1 MKKFVTLTCMACLW
15 ILPSLGFP
23 SEQDAHEDELNP
35 NPALSLKQVLDKTI
49 IRNPQQYQLNADAY
63 HVSVRQAMAKSWLP
77 NAPAI
82 SIYHQNDTMTSARNE
97 RDWQVFLEVPIWL
110 PKQRLYRS
118 KVAEL
123 SLQDLDSSR
132 ESVKLKVAGSVR
144 DALWDIE
151 MNSKQVLLANE
162 RIKLA
167 NQLELDVDKKFKAGE
182 LAKTDLMLIQQER
195 MLAERQLLLTKAEL
209 MHARHRY
216 ILLTGLNEMPVQFEE
231 GLSPKEDFEQ
241 SPIWLAAQSKVN
253 LAQGESELV
262 ESEKRENPQVMVNAR
277 NSQGAF
283 DTQYNQ
289 SLGFTVRIP
298 LDNPGRSGPLQ
309 SQAEKQIANAMT
321 ERESLRL
328 AMLADLHE
336 AEHNLNTTK
345 LELEIATRQLE
356 IAREQARLSKK
367 AFALGESDLT
377 SVIRIQAQAFEV
389 ENTVALRQTQYQW
402 NIARYNQA
410 VGVLP

>member
-1 MKKFVTLTCMACLW
+1 MKKFVTLMCIAYLW
-15 ILPSLGFP
+15 TLSSLGYTA
-23 SEQDAHEDELNP
+23 EQELHEDVLSL
-35 NPALSLKQVLDKTI
+35 NPALSLRQVLDKTI
-49 IRNPQQYQLNADAY
+49 VRNPQQFQLSAEAYQVTA
-63 HVSVRQAMAKSWLP
+63 RQAMAESWLP

-82 SIYHQNDTMTSARNE
+82 SVYHQNDTLTSARNE

-132 ESVKLKVAGSVR
+132 ESVKLKVAGSLR

-151 MNSKQVLLANE
+151 MNSKQVVLAKQ
-162 RIKLA
+162 RIALA
-167 NQLELDVDKKFKAGE
+167 SQLELDVDKKFKAGE

-195 MLAERQLLLTKAEL
+195 MQAERQLLLVEAEL

-216 ILLTGLNEMPVQFEE
+216 ILLTGLNEMPAQFEE
-231 GLSPKEDFEQ
+231 AISNKADFEQ

-253 LAQGESELV
+253 LAQGERELV
-262 ESEKRENPQVMVNAR
+262 ESEKRENPQVMFNAR

-321 ERESLRL
+321 DRENLRL

-345 LELEIATRQLE
+345 LELDIATRQLE
-356 IAREQARLSKK
+356 MSREQARLAKK
-367 AFALGESDLT
+367 AFTLGESDLT
-377 SVIRIQAQAFEV
+377 TVLRIQSQAFEV
-389 ENTVALRQTQYQW
+389 EHTVALRQTQYQW

>member
-1 MKKFVTLTCMACLW
+1 MKKFVTLMCIAYLW
-15 ILPSLGFP
+15 TLSSLGYTA
-23 SEQDAHEDELNP
+23 EQELHEDVLSP
-35 NPALSLKQVLDKTI
+35 NPALSLRQVLDKTI
-49 IRNPQQYQLNADAY
+49 VRNPQQFQLSAEAYQVTA
-63 HVSVRQAMAKSWLP
+63 RQAMAESWLP

-82 SIYHQNDTMTSARNE
+82 SVYHQNDTLTSARNE

-132 ESVKLKVAGSVR
+132 ESVKLKVAGSLR

-151 MNSKQVLLANE
+151 MNSKQVVLAKQ
-162 RIKLA
+162 RIALA
-167 NQLELDVDKKFKAGE
+167 SQLELDVDKKFKAGE

-195 MLAERQLLLTKAEL
+195 MQAERQLLLVEAEL

-216 ILLTGLNEMPVQFEE
+216 ILLTGLNEMPAQFEE
-231 GLSPKEDFEQ
+231 AISNKADFEQ

-253 LAQGESELV
+253 LAQGERELV
-262 ESEKRENPQVMVNAR
+262 ESEKRENPQVMFNAR

-298 LDNPGRSGPLQ
+298 LDNPGRSGQLQ

-321 ERESLRL
+321 DRENLRL

-345 LELEIATRQLE
+345 LELDIATRQLE
-356 IAREQARLSKK
+356 MSREQARLAKK
-367 AFALGESDLT
+367 AFTLGESDLT
-377 SVIRIQAQAFEV
+377 TVLRIQSQAFEV
-389 ENTVALRQTQYQW
+389 EHTVALRQTQYQW